1 MARVARPRFS
11 FAERAELWRRFKEG
25 EAPSAIARALAR
37 SPQGVLTLIA
47 RHGGIAPAP
56 RRRASRTLQTAE
68 REEISRGLAADVSL
82 RALARQLGR
91 APSTISR
98 EVARHGGATRYRAA
112 EADRRAWARSRRPK
126 ACRLGTHPA
135 LRRLVARKLAQ
146 AWSPAQ
152 ISGWLKA
159 TFPDDPERHVSHET
173 IYVSLFVQA
182 RGVLKQALQTQLRR
196 SAGVRRA
203 RRAAARERRGAL
215 LEAVSIRERPPSVE
229 DRAIPGHWEGDLLA
243 GTRQSHIVTLVERT
257 SRYVLL
263 ARLPHGRDTRRVVR
277 VLQRQVRRL
286 PRGLM
291 QTLTWD
297 RGKEMTAHRAFT
309 VATDIQVYFCDPY
322 SPWQRGSNENTNG
335 LLRQYLPKGY
345 DLSGVT
351 QRELD
356 RIARHLNTRPRK
368 TLGFKTPAETLAAAV
383 AATA

>member
-11 FAERAELWRRFKEG
+11 FAERAEVWRRFKEG

-47 RHGGIAPAP
+47 RHGGIAPPPP
-56 RRRASRTLQTAE
+56 RRAPRTLQTAE
-68 REEISRGLAADVSL
+68 REEISRGLAAGVRL

-98 EVARHGGATRYRAA
+98 EVARHGGPARYRAA

-126 ACRLGTHPA
+126 ACRLATHPRV
-135 LRRLVARKLAQ
+135 RRVVARKLAQ

-159 TFPDDPERHVSHET
+159 TYPDDPEWHVSHET

-182 RGVLKQALQTQLRR
+182 RGVLKQALQAHLRR
-196 SAGVRRA
+196 SPGGRRA
-203 RRAAARERRGAL
+203 RRAASRERRGVL
-215 LEAVSIRERPPSVE
+215 LEAMSIHDRPPSVA

-263 ARLPHGRDTRRVVR
+263 GRLPHGRDTARVVR

-309 VATDIQVYFCDPY
+309 VATDVQVYFCDPY

-356 RIARHLNTRPRK
+356 RIARQLNTRPRK
-368 TLGFKTPAETLAAAV
+368 TLGFKTPAESLAAAV